1 MEHERALRE
10 ELQLLARKRADLNTN
25 KTNSR
30 KHDLTDTKE
39 QSEVP
44 SDRRRSV
51 LDRLGDRIESE
62 NPEKSRKRKEWNEV
76 PPRNRSDRTPIDWRR
91 NSFRANEF
99 SAKRFRTNERNGEE
113 THHKLRS
120 KITKPNAEDPSNE
133 SSHEETE
140 AEVEQKKNRLIAP
153 HTQKDGMV
161 RNRRLFG
168 SLMNHLGKAKKRIE
182 SDTPLFKKQD
192 RKQVQVGEK
201 EKTQSATIEEQ
212 ARKDSL
218 RLKYERWIARLEL
231 DCKEQQT
238 RTKLEHLQKTRKI
251 KHLARF
257 LPSVSSPSLYYLPR
271 LHTKE
276 TEDLVEAS
284 MEACQEKI
292 AAQERQVEL
301 NLQQIETEIKCNIEK
316 YEKLL
321 ESLNDDSLP
330 HENDPVADQDSLES
344 NSKAESPKE

>member
-1 MEHERALRE
+1 
-10 ELQLLARKRADLNTN
+10 
-25 KTNSR
+25 
-30 KHDLTDTKE
+30 
-39 QSEVP
+39 
-44 SDRRRSV
+44 
-51 LDRLGDRIESE
+51 
-62 NPEKSRKRKEWNEV
+62 
-76 PPRNRSDRTPIDWRR
+76 
-91 NSFRANEF
+91 
-99 SAKRFRTNERNGEE
+99 
-113 THHKLRS
+113 
-120 KITKPNAEDPSNE
+120 
-133 SSHEETE
+133 
-140 AEVEQKKNRLIAP
+140 
-153 HTQKDGMV
+153 MV

-201 EKTQSATIEEQ
+201 EKTQSATIEKQ